1 MVLYSKA
8 LFHSQGRGHA
18 VPTIIRFA
26 FHTGQITGRRRDGP
40 MAQEGGNVLDTGP
53 VIPAKFGR
61 RVSQIVRFEAVR
73 VIQLPENSDRNWSVQ
88 EATG

>member
-1 MVLYSKA
+1 MV
-8 LFHSQGRGHA
+8 
-18 VPTIIRFA
+18 RFA
-26 FHTGQITGRRRDGP
+26 FHTGEITGCRGDTG

-53 VIPAKFGR
+53 IIPAKFGR
-61 RVSQIVRFEAVR
+61 RMAQVVRFEAVR

>member
-1 MVLYSKA
+1 
-8 LFHSQGRGHA
+8 
-18 VPTIIRFA
+18 
-26 FHTGQITGRRRDGP
+26 

-53 VIPAKFGR
+53 VIAAKLGR
-61 RVSQIVRFEAVR
+61 RVAQVVRFEAVR